1 MNKKAL
7 VTALVLGGAV
17 VYAIKK
23 LTQRNPQQ
31 TVQPAYHRASKHL
44 TNVFARAKATALRNG
59 NLS

>member
-1 MNKKAL
+1 MNKKAI

-23 LTQRNPQQ
+23 LTQGRTR
-31 TVQPAYHRASKHL
+31 TVQPAYHRPKHL
-44 TNVFARAKATALRNG
+44 TNVFARAKAFASGNG